1 MVNDAIY
8 DRKLHLKAYWPTWCR
23 DITAF
28 YKKNVRRLWPEV
40 LSGLLHDV
48 YTMRSSRRSVAT
60 AAAAVMRQRYRTV
73 SHELNMIGFVRLSM
87 QLSHRLYKLKPIRS
101 ISEMT
106 WHLECGRDFEV
117 VKIVKQLPCSLANGP
132 QRTRKERTPG
142 CLTLLCISCTSVAQC
157 EQTAV

>member
-1 MVNDAIY
+1 M
-8 DRKLHLKAYWPTWCR
+8 CR

-48 YTMRSSRRSVAT
+48 YTMQSSRRSVAT

-101 ISEMT
+101 TSEMT

-117 VKIVKQLPCSLANGP
+117 SRNCKTTTLFFGK
-132 QRTRKERTPG
+132 RTRKERTPG

-157 EQTAV
+157 EQTAVLWSMVCRLQNAEKR